1 MLVRNQMESSRTNTN
16 LIERTGRGVMADAL
30 RYGCIANI
38 ASAWLVLDH
47 PFPRDLSCASPYGRT
62 AHQVRTSV
70 PVWTPYC
77 PGVWIGTLSVRPP
90 SCCRPDRTLL
100 ETAVDG
106 RDRLVQMPFFGIA
119 PIGAQAGRRGWQPPP
134 ARAGRRCPWH
144 RAHAEMSD

>member
-106 RDRLVQMPFFGIA
+106 RDRLVQMPFFEDRTD
-119 PIGAQAGRRGWQPPP
+119 RRSSRP
-134 ARAGRRCPWH
+134 ARLAASPSSRRPALPVAPST
-144 RAHAEMSD
+144 RRDE